1 MTRFLFHLLLIGI
14 ATNLDNLGV
23 GLVYGLRRIKVP
35 PSSNL
40 AIALTALLFGYTSA
54 LAGTTLRHLLAG
66 SLANLLGALLLIGM
80 GAWIMLA
87 QEAGEPAPGN
97 EQAPSNQPSVLA
109 ILRRPEQADQDD
121 SRVISL
127 REALYLGVAVSLN
140 CLANGLSAGLW
151 RLGALPTALTMACF
165 SYATIWLGTWLG
177 ARYGAAWLGKKAAV
191 LAGCLL
197 LLLGVHQLLQ
207 G

>member
-87 QEAGEPAPGN
+87 QEAGGGVCLEEALACELP
-97 EQAPSNQPSVLA
+97 ESPSNAVWACAAVRPS
-109 ILRRPEQADQDD
+109 ICC
-121 SRVISL
+121 SRLVIA
-127 REALYLGVAVSLN
+127 ALPGVALKPF
-140 CLANGLSAGLW
+140 
-151 RLGALPTALTMACF
+151 R
-165 SYATIWLGTWLG
+165 
-177 ARYGAAWLGKKAAV
+177 
-191 LAGCLL
+191 
-197 LLLGVHQLLQ
+197 
-207 G
+207 